1 MIGKPTVTVIEN
13 GGRNLGF
20 LTEMW
25 EYRELFF
32 FLSLRD
38 ILVRYKQ
45 TAIGVLWSLLRPVIS
60 MVVFTVVFGKVAKLP
75 SEASAP
81 YALMVF
87 AALLPWQLFSNAL
100 QNAGDSVVQNRQ
112 IVTKV
117 YFPRAIIPLSA
128 VITAVV
134 DFLVAATVYA
144 AMMAWYGVYPD
155 AKVLLLPLFLGQC
168 LLTATGLGMAVAAL
182 NVAYRD
188 FRHILPFVV
197 QLGLFASP
205 VGFSSTVVP
214 EEWRLL
220 YSINPMVGVIDGFR
234 YSLLGQDSVMYMPG
248 YVASLAVT
256 ALVAWSGFWLFRRME
271 SSFSDRI

>member
-1 MIGKPTVTVIEN
+1 MSKNRTIIE
-13 GGRNLGF
+13 GGHRPAFWAEL
-20 LTEMW
+20 W

-45 TAIGVLWSLLRPVIS
+45 TVIGILWSLLRPLIS

-100 QNAGDSVVQNRQ
+100 QNAADSVVQNRQ

-117 YFPRAIIPLSA
+117 YFPRVIIPLSA
-128 VITAVV
+128 VITAII
-134 DFLVAATVYA
+134 DFIVAAAIYA

-155 AKVLLLPLFLGQC
+155 ARVLLLPFFLAQC
-168 LLTATGLGMAVAAL
+168 ILTATGLGMAIAAL
-182 NVAYRD
+182 NVVYRD
-188 FRHILPFVV
+188 FRYIVPFVI

-205 VGFSSTVVP
+205 VGFSSSVVP
-214 EEWRLL
+214 EEWRML
-220 YSINPMVGVIDGFR
+220 YSMNPMVGVIDGFR
-234 YSLLGQDSVMYMPG
+234 YSLLGGDLDIYIPGFVVSV
-248 YVASLAVT
+248 VVT
-256 ALVAWSGFWLFRRME
+256 LLVTWLGFVFFRSME
-271 SSFSDRI
+271 LSFSDRI